1 MSLYISQSDIECLV
15 ECARRAHPEECCG
28 LLIGVR
34 RGGNG
39 HVEGVVPAENIAEDD
54 RTRNY
59 QIDWKTLFE
68 TLRRTR
74 HETKDIIGFYHS
86 HPDGS
91 AEPSRK
97 DAESAWVGHSYV
109 IIPTGAVDGN
119 APASWSIQGDGGQF
133 CREGI
138 IAV

>member
-1 MSLYISQSDIECLV
+1 MSLYISQSDIERLR
-15 ECARRAHPEECCG
+15 ECARRAHPQECCG
-28 LLIGVR
+28 LLIGER

-39 HVEGVVPAENIAEDD
+39 HVEAIIPAENIAEGD
-54 RTRNY
+54 RTKNY

-68 TLRRTR
+68 TVRRTR

-91 AEPSRK
+91 VEPSRK
-97 DAESAWVGHSYV
+97 DTESAWVRHSYV
-109 IIPTGAVDGN
+109 LIPTGTVDGN
-119 APASWSIQGDGGQF
+119 GPTSWSIPDDGGKF
-133 CREGI
+133 CREEI